1 VVTHNCRNDLTHQLC
16 LRQAENGNERRC
28 QLHEFPRSQVTGLSE
43 AGHSGYEKA
52 KEDQM
57 IVLGLILL
65 ILGWVLG
72 TGILV
77 TIGIILLIIGV
88 VFLVL
93 GQMGRAV
100 GGRKYWF

>member
-1 VVTHNCRNDLTHQLC
+1 
-16 LRQAENGNERRC
+16 
-28 QLHEFPRSQVTGLSE
+28 
-43 AGHSGYEKA
+43 
-52 KEDQM
+52 M

-65 ILGWVLG
+65 ILGWVMG
-72 TGILV
+72 IGILV

-100 GGRKYWF
+100 GGWKYWY